1 MRFDSVLDEA
11 TIDQIKQYFIDLYGH
26 EPNVSV
32 VSPIVGQELVKNA
45 IYALLIAFVGMIIY
59 VTFRFELFF
68 ALTAIIA
75 LLHDV
80 FFMLVVF
87 SITRIE
93 FDVTIIAAILTII
106 VYLFNNKI
114 VLFLDI
120 IVLIHDVFFIVF
132 VFIITRIEFDVTI
145 IAAILT
151 IIGYSIN
158 NTIVVF
164 DRIRENIRKKNKL
177 IKSAKELATIINHS
191 LIQTFMRS
199 INTTLTTLIAVLSF
213 LIFGASS
220 ISGFAIAL
228 VVGLVAG
235 TYSSLFLASQLWL
248 VVRGRNLQ
256 EKPIDFRKR
265 KRVEGPQV

>member
-11 TIDQIKQYFIDLYGH
+11 TIDDVKQHFIELYGH

-45 IYALLIAFVGMIIY
+45 IYALLIAFFGMIIY
-59 VTFRFELFF
+59 VTLRFEFFF
-68 ALTAIIA
+68 AITAIIA

-80 FFMLVVF
+80 FFMLVAF
-87 SITRIE
+87 S
-93 FDVTIIAAILTII
+93 
-106 VYLFNNKI
+106 
-114 VLFLDI
+114 
-120 IVLIHDVFFIVF
+120 
-132 VFIITRIEFDVTI
+132 ITRIEFDVTI

-213 LIFGASS
+213 LILGAAS